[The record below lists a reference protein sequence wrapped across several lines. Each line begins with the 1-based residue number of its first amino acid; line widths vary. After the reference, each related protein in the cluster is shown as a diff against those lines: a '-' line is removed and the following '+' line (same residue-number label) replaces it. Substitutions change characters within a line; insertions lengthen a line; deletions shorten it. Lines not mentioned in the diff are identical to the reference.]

1 MLNEMGTRLKE
12 ARIAKGYSL
21 EDLQDVTKIQKRY
34 LAGIEEGN
42 YSMMPGQFYV
52 RAFIKQYADAVG
64 LNADELLE
72 QHKSEIPETT
82 KEQIS
87 KPMAAPARSR
97 RQSMSKA
104 SSSRMNEK
112 MPMIIVA
119 LFIVLILFVM
129 WFFYNML
136 AENDPSDDVMESDD
150 GLQYEAPPENTSP
163 AVEEPES
170 DEEDAAEQE
179 EAAEQPE
186 EEQPA
191 EPEAEISVVGTDG
204 QTTTYQW
211 TGPAERKLL
220 IEVKGA
226 SWVAVTNENQED
238 LLPPAERQ
246 AGQSETLD
254 LSEEPYVRL
263 RLGAAP
269 NVELS
274 LNGEPIEYEQDLT
287 TQNIVIEF
295 TDAE

>member
-1 MLNEMGTRLKE
+1 MNEMGTRLKE

-72 QHKSEIPETT
+72 QHKSEMPETT
-82 KEQIS
+82 KEQVS

-97 RQSMSKA
+97 RQSMSK
-104 SSSRMNEK
+104 SSSGRINEK

-119 LFIVLILFVM
+119 LFIVLIIFVM

-136 AENDPSDDVMESDD
+136 AENDPTDEATENDD
-150 GLQYEAPPENTSP
+150 GLQYEAPSENSP
-163 AVEEPES
+163 PPTEEEEPAE
-170 DEEDAAEQE
+170 DEAAE
-179 EAAEQPE
+179 EQPE
-186 EEQPA
+186 EEEPA
-191 EPEAEISVVGTDG
+191 EPETEISVTGTEG

-211 TGPAERKLL
+211 TGPAERELV
-220 IEVKGA
+220 IDVSGP
-226 SWVAVTNENQED
+226 SWVGATDENGEN
-238 LLPPAERQ
+238 LMTAATMQ

-254 LSEEPYVRL
+254 VSEASQVRL

-274 LNGEPIEYEQDLT
+274 LNGEPIEYQQDLT
-287 TQNIVIEF
+287 TQNIVIDF

>member
-72 QHKSEIPETT
+72 QHKSEMPETT
-82 KEQIS
+82 KEQVS

-97 RQSMSKA
+97 RQSMSK
-104 SSSRMNEK
+104 SSSGRINEK

-119 LFIVLILFVM
+119 LFIVLIIFVM

-136 AENDPSDDVMESDD
+136 AENDPTDEAAENDD
-150 GLQYEAPPENTSP
+150 GLQYEAPSENSP
-163 AVEEPES
+163 PPTEEEEPAE
-170 DEEDAAEQE
+170 DEAAE
-179 EAAEQPE
+179 EQPE
-186 EEQPA
+186 EEEPA
-191 EPEAEISVVGTDG
+191 EPETEISVTGTEG

-211 TGPAERKLL
+211 TGPAERELV
-220 IEVKGA
+220 IDVSGP
-226 SWVAVTNENQED
+226 SWVGATDENGEN
-238 LLPPAERQ
+238 LMTAATMQ

-254 LSEEPYVRL
+254 VSEASQIRL

-274 LNGEPIEYEQDLT
+274 LNGEPIEYQQDLT
-287 TQNIVIEF
+287 TQNIVIDF

>member
-72 QHKSEIPETT
+72 QHKSEMPETT
-82 KEQIS
+82 KEQVS

-97 RQSMSKA
+97 RQSMSK
-104 SSSRMNEK
+104 SSSGRINEK

-119 LFIVLILFVM
+119 LFIVLIIFVM

-136 AENDPSDDVMESDD
+136 AENDPTDEATENDD
-150 GLQYEAPPENTSP
+150 GLQYEAPSENSP
-163 AVEEPES
+163 PPTEEEEPAE
-170 DEEDAAEQE
+170 DEAAE
-179 EAAEQPE
+179 EQPE
-186 EEQPA
+186 EEEPA
-191 EPEAEISVVGTDG
+191 EPETEISVTGTEG

-211 TGPAERKLL
+211 TGPAERELV
-220 IEVKGA
+220 IDVSGP
-226 SWVAVTNENQED
+226 SWVGATDENGEN
-238 LLPPAERQ
+238 LMTAATMQ

-254 LSEEPYVRL
+254 VSEASQVRL

-274 LNGEPIEYEQDLT
+274 LNGEPIEYQQDLT
-287 TQNIVIEF
+287 TQNIVIDF

>member
-72 QHKSEIPETT
+72 QHKSEMPETT
-82 KEQIS
+82 KEQVS

-97 RQSMSKA
+97 RQSMSK
-104 SSSRMNEK
+104 SSSGRINEK

-119 LFIVLILFVM
+119 LFIVLIIFVM

-136 AENDPSDDVMESDD
+136 AENDPTDEATENDD
-150 GLQYEAPPENTSP
+150 GLQYEAPSENSP
-163 AVEEPES
+163 PPTE
-170 DEEDAAEQE
+170 EEDPAEDEAAE
-179 EAAEQPE
+179 EQPE
-186 EEQPA
+186 EEEPA
-191 EPEAEISVVGTDG
+191 EPETEISVAGTEG

-211 TGPAERKLL
+211 TGPAERELV
-220 IEVKGA
+220 IDVSGP
-226 SWVAVTNENQED
+226 SWVGATDENGEN
-238 LLPPAERQ
+238 LMTAATMQ

-254 LSEEPYVRL
+254 VSEASQIRL

-274 LNGEPIEYEQDLT
+274 LNGEPIEYQQDLT
-287 TQNIVIEF
+287 TQNIVIDF

>member
-72 QHKSEIPETT
+72 QHKSEMPETT
-82 KEQIS
+82 KEQVS

-97 RQSMSKA
+97 RQSMSK
-104 SSSRMNEK
+104 SSSGRINEK

-119 LFIVLILFVM
+119 LFIVLIIFVM

-136 AENDPSDDVMESDD
+136 AENDPTDEATENDD
-150 GLQYEAPPENTSP
+150 GLQYEAPSENSP
-163 AVEEPES
+163 PPTEEEEPAE
-170 DEEDAAEQE
+170 DEAAE
-179 EAAEQPE
+179 EQPE
-186 EEQPA
+186 EEEPA
-191 EPEAEISVVGTDG
+191 EPETEISVTGTEG

-211 TGPAERKLL
+211 TGPAERELV
-220 IEVKGA
+220 IDVSGP
-226 SWVAVTNENQED
+226 SWVGATDENGEN
-238 LLPPAERQ
+238 LMTAATMQ

-254 LSEEPYVRL
+254 VSEASQIRL

-274 LNGEPIEYEQDLT
+274 LNGEPIEYQQDLT
-287 TQNIVIEF
+287 TQNIVIDF

>member
-1 MLNEMGTRLKE
+1 MNEMGTRLKE

-72 QHKSEIPETT
+72 QHKAEMPETT
-82 KEQIS
+82 KEQVS
-87 KPMAAPARSR
+87 KPMAAPVRSR
-97 RQSMSKA
+97 RQAMSKS
-104 SSSRMNEK
+104 SSSRINEK
-112 MPMIIVA
+112 MPMVIVA
-119 LFIVLILFVM
+119 LFIVVIVAVM
-129 WFFYNML
+129 WFFFNML
-136 AENDPSDDVMESDD
+136 GEDDPTDEVTENDD
-150 GLQYEAPPENTSP
+150 GVQYEAPSENTPP
-163 AVEEPES
+163 ATEEEPAEEEEPE
-170 DEEDAAEQE
+170 
-179 EAAEQPE
+179 EQPE
-186 EEQPA
+186 EEEPA
-191 EPEAEISVVGTDG
+191 EPETEISVAGTDG
-204 QTTTYQW
+204 QTTTYQS
-211 TGPAERKLL
+211 TGSAERELL
-220 IEVKGA
+220 IEVTGP
-226 SWVAVTNENQED
+226 SWVGATDENGEN
-238 LLPPAERQ
+238 LMAAATMQ

-254 LSEEPYVRL
+254 LSEVSLVRL

-269 NVELS
+269 NVDLT

>member
-72 QHKSEIPETT
+72 QHKAEMPETT
-82 KEQIS
+82 KEQVS

-97 RQSMSKA
+97 RQSMSK
-104 SSSRMNEK
+104 SSSNRINEK
-112 MPMIIVA
+112 MPMILVA
-119 LFIVLILFVM
+119 LFIVLIIFVM

-136 AENDPSDDVMESDD
+136 AQNDPTDEVAENDD
-150 GLQYEAPPENTSP
+150 GVQYEAPSENSP
-163 AVEEPES
+163 PAT
-170 DEEDAAEQE
+170 EEDEPAEEE
-179 EAAEQPE
+179 EAAEEQPE
-186 EEQPA
+186 EEPA
-191 EPEAEISVVGTDG
+191 EPETEISVAGTDG
-204 QTTTYQW
+204 QTTNYQW
-211 TGPAERKLL
+211 TGPSERELQ
-220 IEVKGA
+220 IEVSGP
-226 SWVAVTNENQED
+226 SWVAATDENGENLMAAATMQS
-238 LLPPAERQ
+238 
-246 AGQSETLD
+246 GQSETLD
-254 LSEEPYVRL
+254 VSETSQVRI
-263 RLGAAP
+263 RLGATP
-269 NVELS
+269 NVALS

-287 TQNIVIEF
+287 TQNIVIDF

>member
-1 MLNEMGTRLKE
+1 MNEMGTRLKE

-52 RAFIKQYADAVG
+52 RAFIKQYAEAVG

-72 QHKSEIPETT
+72 QHKAEMPETT
-82 KEQIS
+82 KEQVG
-87 KPMAAPARSR
+87 KPMAAPSPSR
-97 RQSMSKA
+97 RKSISK
-104 SSSRMNEK
+104 SSSNSRINEK

-119 LFIVLILFVM
+119 LFIVVIIFVT

-136 AENDPSDDVMESDD
+136 AQNDPTEEETGTDD
-150 GLQYEAPPENTSP
+150 GLQYEAPAENTSSATEGEAP
-163 AVEEPES
+163 A
-170 DEEDAAEQE
+170 DEE
-179 EAAEQPE
+179 EAAEEATE
-186 EEQPA
+186 EPA
-191 EPEAEISVVGTDG
+191 EDEAAEPDTEISVAGTDG

-211 TGPAERKLL
+211 TGPAERELNMD
-220 IEVKGA
+220 VSGP
-226 SWVAVTNENQED
+226 SWVAVTNENQEE
-238 LLPPAERQ
+238 LTTPVEMQ
-246 AGQSETLD
+246 AGQSETID
-254 LSEEPYVRL
+254 LTDESYVRL

-269 NVELS
+269 NVELT
-274 LNGEPIEYEQDLT
+274 LNGESIEYEQDLT